1 MNLTLEVDRESDGR
15 FIAEGPDLPG
25 VLAYGSTQRGS
36 PIRRRCSMRRDDQLL
51 DADFPDFALFAVVFL
66 TFVLVEAFFFPS
78 LVVLR
83 AVFRAFV
90 WGVDF
95 AAAFLREAFW
105 VVVLFLLVFLLDFL
119 LVFLRAVLRA
129 FLRAGLRVDLRAFFC
144 APAFG

>member
-1 MNLTLEVDRESDGR
+1 
-15 FIAEGPDLPG
+15 
-25 VLAYGSTQRGS
+25 
-36 PIRRRCSMRRDDQLL
+36 MRRDDQLL

-78 LVVLR
+78 LVVL
-83 AVFRAFV
+83 
-90 WGVDF
+90 
-95 AAAFLREAFW
+95 
-105 VVVLFLLVFLLDFL
+105 VFLLDFL